1 MVNPEILWAQSREK
15 VFITL
20 NIEGIIEQNITIDI
34 DSVKFVGKNKDQE
47 FDIYIDLIKIIDID
61 ESSWVVKP
69 NCVSFTLQK
78 NPEVFWNK
86 LSNKRY
92 NNLRVDWNKW
102 DIVEDTDSDEEYG
115 DMTYEQENMINN
127 FQDFTKTLPSEFMDK
142 DLKEIFPE
150 DINGEITDEDEDE
163 DEGSSDG
170 EPSSEESNL
179 ASLNI
184 EKLDIGKLDE
194 NLISKMEEGRITRKD
209 RESLSSNECEITED
223 SCGCCE
229 TTDGPIP
236 ENKEVGDVAPED
248 ILDENQ

>member
-34 DSVKFVGKNKDQE
+34 DSVKFVGKNKDQD
-47 FDIYIDLIKIIDID
+47 FNVYIDLIKIIDPD
-61 ESSWVVKP
+61 KSSWVVKP

-163 DEGSSDG
+163 GSSDR

-236 ENKEVGDVAPED
+236 ENKEVGEVAPED

>member
-20 NIEGIIEQNITIDI
+20 NIEGIVEQNITIDI
-34 DSVKFVGKNKDQE
+34 DSVKFVGKNKVQE

-86 LSNKRY
+86 LSSKRY

-150 DINGEITDEDEDE
+150 DINGEITDEE
-163 DEGSSDG
+163 G
-170 EPSSEESNL
+170 EPCNCATGCCDNKS
-179 ASLNI
+179 I
-184 EKLDIGKLDE
+184 EDISVENLDINKLDE
-194 NLISKMEEGRITRKD
+194 HLMNKMEEGRITRKD
-209 RESLSSNECEITED
+209 RESLSSNEGDIAED
-223 SCGCCE
+223 ICGCGAS
-229 TTDGPIP
+229 TDDPIP
-236 ENKEVGDVAPED
+236 ENKEVGDVNPED

>member
-20 NIEGIIEQNITIDI
+20 NIEGIVEQNITINI
-34 DSVKFVGKNKDQE
+34 DSIKFVGKNKEQE

-86 LSNKRY
+86 LSSKRY

-150 DINGEITDEDEDE
+150 DINGEITDEE
-163 DEGSSDG
+163 G
-170 EPSSEESNL
+170 EPCNCATGCCGTNTIDDISVEN
-179 ASLNI
+179 
-184 EKLDIGKLDE
+184 LDINKLDE
-194 NLISKMEEGRITRKD
+194 HLINKMEEGRITRKD
-209 RESLSSNECEITED
+209 RESLSSNDGDVVEN
-223 SCGCCE
+223 SCVCCE
-229 TTDGPIP
+229 KVNDETIP
-236 ENKEVGDVAPED
+236 ENKEVGDVDPED